1 MGFIRSLSAK
11 LSGRKMNSVIAKAA
25 MMGDNLPLG
34 TEVRMIDPER
44 VSMIEMNGRGA
55 PILGAA
61 ADGELDIRRMK
72 GAFSDGEEF
81 VADLKDGKFVLMK
94 GRDRYWFQVLDP
106 ASPMPK
112 MPPAFDTDTHF
123 EMDPRKI
130 SRMYDK
136 RMKDGYARLVAGYDR
151 HGNRTVQ
158 AFLFDEGY
166 NLLDAV
172 DLKTEWTGKESSV
185 RLPMKQLKGIG
196 ALGRSVNVGMKDDYP
211 LVATIDEGEMDVRY
225 LLAPRIHTDS
235 SEIAR
240 EDRQQQDWIASH
252 NRLKRKRL

>member
-1 MGFIRSLSAK
+1 MRFIRSLSAK
-11 LSGRKMNSVIAKAA
+11 LSGRKVNSVIAKAA
-25 MMGDNLPLG
+25 MVGDNVPLG
-34 TEVRMIDPER
+34 TEVRMIDSDR
-44 VSMIEMNGRGA
+44 VSMIELNGRGT
-55 PILGAA
+55 PILGAVA
-61 ADGELDIRRMK
+61 EGELDIRRMK
-72 GAFSDGEEF
+72 GVFSDGEEF
-81 VADLKDGKFVLMK
+81 DADMKDGKFVLRK

-112 MPPAFDTDTHF
+112 MPPSFDTDTHF

-151 HGNRTVQ
+151 YGNRTVH

-172 DLKTEWTGKESSV
+172 DLKAEWTGKESSV
-185 RLPMKQLKGIG
+185 RLPMKQLKGISG
-196 ALGRSVNVGMKDDYP
+196 LGKRVNVGMKDDYP
-211 LVATIDEGEMDVRY
+211 LVATVDEGEMDVRY

-235 SEIAR
+235 SEIAN
-240 EDRQQQDWIASH
+240 EDRQQQTWIASH
-252 NRLKRKRL
+252 NRLRRKRL